1 MKPGDLVKGKPY
13 NTRFSGAV
21 ITPMTGII
29 NLGIII
35 RESNRTNYWGDTIH
49 KWWWILTENGQMI
62 EEVENYIENVQ

>member
-1 MKPGDLVKGKPY
+1 MKPGDLVKGKQPY

-29 NLGIII
+29 IK
-35 RESNRTNYWGDTIH
+35 ESNRTNYWGDTIH

>member
-29 NLGIII
+29 I
-35 RESNRTNYWGDTIH
+35 RESSRTNHWGDTIH